1 MRYLHIMMYIQTYY
15 AKDTSKNSP
24 VSLAGFH
31 SWKHSC
37 SATIMPWKMQMV
49 ALCIELPKLPQT
61 KGRSS
66 KARVRTV
73 TTGPV
78 WHRPFRRGECL
89 HYEPSLWAL
98 VIDIIDSDK
107 NPFQFL
113 WIEGSVWFYREWEG
127 KNIWHFA
134 GLGVEQQVEQEEGLG
149 REAITWVC
157 CPASPSQCCM
167 TPGMLLKGLS
177 LSLVVMP
184 G

>member
-31 SWKHSC
+31 SGKHSC

-78 WHRPFRRGECL
+78 WHIPFRRGECL

-113 WIEGSVWFYREWEG
+113 WVEGSVWFYRVRGKEHLALCWSWCGAAGGAGGRPGEG
-127 KNIWHFA
+127 
-134 GLGVEQQVEQEEGLG
+134 GYYLGV
-149 REAITWVC
+149 
-157 CPASPSQCCM
+157 
-167 TPGMLLKGLS
+167 LS
-177 LSLVVMP
+177 SLTVTVLHDT
-184 G
+184 GDAT